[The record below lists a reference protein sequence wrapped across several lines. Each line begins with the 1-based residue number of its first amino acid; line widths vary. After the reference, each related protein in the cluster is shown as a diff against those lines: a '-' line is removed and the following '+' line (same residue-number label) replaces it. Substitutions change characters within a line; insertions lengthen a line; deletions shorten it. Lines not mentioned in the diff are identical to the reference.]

1 MQSAVIIM
9 TTDPALAAEVG
20 GALRVNGHALLSVPA
35 RDSRE
40 LSLRLTREPTP
51 VALVDLDPR
60 PRQALADLAEITERF
75 PGTRFVALASSV
87 NDELLVEA
95 MEAGVRRVVA
105 KHGIA
110 QDLQGVLNRLTPSA
124 AAADGGATHG
134 DVITIL
140 SAGGGCGATT
150 IAANLANEV
159 GAQQAGKPALLLD
172 LDLTYGSLALYFGVQ
187 PRYAIDHV
195 LGYDQR
201 IDGELI
207 RSASSVVNDRVHL
220 MASTASMSFSRPELV
235 DLVQVKQVVAAARRT
250 YANTIVDAP
259 RVPMDFAAV
268 LADQSTHVL
277 LVFQLTVKDV
287 RIARSMLDALQER
300 GVTRVVPL
308 ANRVARGAAVSVA
321 DASRA
326 LRDLP
331 VRTLRNDYA
340 AAIEGFNFGK
350 PLAEAAPKSVLRR
363 DLTELMNWMAANR
376 TATAADVR

>member
-1 MQSAVIIM
+1 MHSAVIIM
-9 TTDPALAAEVG
+9 TTDAALAAEVG
-20 GALRVNGHALLSVPA
+20 GALRVNGHTLLSVPA

-124 AAADGGATHG
+124 AAADGGAAHG

-207 RSASSVVNDRVHL
+207 RSASSVVSDRVHL

-287 RIARSMLDALQER
+287 RIARAMLDALQER
-300 GVTRVVPL
+300 GITRVVPL

-340 AAIEGFNFGK
+340 SAIEGFNFGK

-376 TATAADVR
+376 TATAADGR